1 MEKRLYLFGCIDVS
15 EMKSVVTDASDENQ
29 IIVRELERLKMDE
42 QFLAAYD
49 NEIVQK
55 HMMQI
60 ERDDGYNEGFDNG
73 KKEKQIE
80 IIKEAYANGLTVKM
94 ISKIAKL
101 SIKEVKKII
110 ANNK

>member
-1 MEKRLYLFGCIDVS
+1 
-15 EMKSVVTDASDENQ
+15 
-29 IIVRELERLKMDE
+29 MDE

-73 KKEKQIE
+73 KKERDIE
-80 IIKEAYANGLTVKM
+80 VVKKAFNKELTIEM
-94 ISKIAKL
+94 ISNILDL
-101 SIKEVKKII
+101 SIDEVTNILNDSKDQK
-110 ANNK
+110 

>member
-1 MEKRLYLFGCIDVS
+1 
-15 EMKSVVTDASDENQ
+15 MKSVVTDASDENQ